1 MAQRTL
7 IHQTIKVKKVL
18 KKAQSKFGKASV
30 IVPFNGKDEFL
41 GLNDN
46 VDENAFTEGHTYK
59 VGIAVSKTGKRY
71 IEDIVEDLGAG
82 DAPTQT
88 VTKPTS
94 KTTEAEVVSSLDRDT
109 RITLMNV
116 GNVAANLVAGDLDRF
131 DEAFQTVKKVYKEEG
146 VL

>member
-1 MAQRTL
+1 MAQKTL
-7 IHQTIKVKKVL
+7 IHQTIKVKKVI

-41 GLNDN
+41 GLNDS
-46 VDENAFTEGHTYK
+46 VDENAFTEGNSYK

-71 IEDIVEDLGAG
+71 IEEIVDDLGA
-82 DAPTQT
+82 DTDFVAPKAETKIIDTQE
-88 VTKPTS
+88 KP
-94 KTTEAEVVSSLDRDT
+94 LDREV

-116 GNVAANLVAGDLDRF
+116 GNVAATLVAGDVDRF
-131 DEAFQTVKKVYKEEG
+131 EEAFEKVKSVYKREG